1 MALGVIEGYA
11 DQVKRGA
18 LDEDEAKAR
27 ALATLSTMQANKGV
41 DYFFVTDEVPTMLM
55 HPTRPD
61 LIGKPLD
68 DVLSPDGKRIFPEF
82 VRVAQAGGGHVDYS
96 WAKAGEEDPVPKTSY
111 AVLYQ
116 PWGWVIGTGV
126 YVDDTQAQALQ
137 FTFIMTVAGGLL
149 VLLSMAI
156 GWVIGQ
162 SVLEPVSRALAA
174 IKGVSRGDLSVRTG
188 HHGRLRGAEGKD
200 PAGRLIMDPRK
211 AYFHLPGLFEF
222 YELYR
227 MFLPLYREHRE
238 YFYDWCEIGSVYGAP
253 ADCIWGGGRAG
264 FGEND
269 PEEVLELMQEYGI
282 SARLTFSNS
291 LLRQEHLSDR
301 KCNALCRLFERNRE
315 PQNGVI
321 IYSELLLEYIK
332 EQYPGLYFV
341 SSTTKVL
348 TDFTQ
353 LEEEIRRKDFH
364 YVVPDF
370 RLNKAFDKLNTLSQA
385 EKDKVEFLCN
395 ECCWFGCRDRKA
407 CYETVSRKNLGENCP
422 EHYCKAPEGER
433 GYLFSKAIEN
443 PGFIGINDIRDI
455 YLPMGFSNFK
465 IEGRGLGSALILE
478 FLLYYMTRPE
488 YQIHVREKIY
498 LDSMLD
504 LF

>member
-1 MALGVIEGYA
+1 MKPQKNMKSMI
-11 DQVKRGA
+11 DQRLK
-18 LDEDEAKAR
+18 
-27 ALATLSTMQANKGV
+27 T
-41 DYFFVTDEVPTMLM
+41 
-55 HPTRPD
+55 
-61 LIGKPLD
+61 
-68 DVLSPDGKRIFPEF
+68 
-82 VRVAQAGGGHVDYS
+82 AQN
-96 WAKAGEEDPVPKTSY
+96 
-111 AVLYQ
+111 
-116 PWGWVIGTGV
+116 
-126 YVDDTQAQALQ
+126 
-137 FTFIMTVAGGLL
+137 
-149 VLLSMAI
+149 
-156 GWVIGQ
+156 
-162 SVLEPVSRALAA
+162 
-174 IKGVSRGDLSVRTG
+174 
-188 HHGRLRGAEGKD
+188 
-200 PAGRLIMDPRK
+200 
-211 AYFHLPGLFEF
+211 
-222 YELYR
+222 
-227 MFLPLYREHRE
+227 
-238 YFYDWCEIGSVYGAP
+238 AP
-253 ADCIWGGGRAG
+253 AQDQ
-264 FGEND
+264 ETKND
-269 PEEVLELMQEYGI
+269 PEFEALVDEITNLIGEGKLPQGFDLENAAKNPELIELMQEYGI

-407 CYETVSRKNLGENCP
+407 CYETVSRKNLGENCL

-433 GYLFSKAIEN
+433 GYLFSKAMEN
-443 PGFIGINDIRDI
+443 PGFIGINDILDI

-478 FLLYYMTRPE
+478 FLLYYMTKPE